1 MPRLAGKCSLN
12 YLEILYA
19 VIKAIIDFDK
29 WPKSIGHF
37 LKNAQRVI
45 QTHNNRKCP
54 NIKPTLPSWIPN
66 QFIG

>member
-1 MPRLAGKCSLN
+1 MSGLAGKCSLS
-12 YLEILYA
+12 YLEILRA
-19 VIKAIIDFDK
+19 VIKAILDFDK

-45 QTHNNRKCP
+45 QTHYSRKCP
-54 NIKPTLPSWIPN
+54 NINTAFPIWIPN